1 MENSDIL
8 AKFIQNLQQVPYLA
22 SKNIYRVTSYF
33 LEMEKEKC
41 ELFCANLLQMK
52 DKLIQCNKCYIWQ
65 EKDKECSYCDS
76 PKRDSSQIC
85 VVETWQDFLV
95 IERSSDYNGI
105 YHLLGGSI
113 YPLEGIGPEDLKISE
128 LIYRVKIGNFKEL
141 ILALNQTPEG
151 EATAAY
157 IADKLKNFDLE
168 ITCLAKGVPIGSSL
182 EFLDRLTLNKAL
194 KDRRPF

>member
-76 PKRDSSQIC
+76 PKRDLSQIC
-85 VVETWQDFLV
+85 IVETWQDFLI
-95 IERSSDYNGI
+95 IEKSSDYNGI

-113 YPLEGIGPEDLKISE
+113 CPLEGVGPEDLRISE
-128 LIYRVKIGNFKEL
+128 LIARVKIENFKEL

-168 ITCLAKGVPIGSSL
+168 ITCLAKGVTIGSSL
-182 EFLDRLTLNKAL
+182 EFLDKLTLNKAL